1 MKKIWLKHY
10 PNNVASKISELN
22 FESIIDLVD
31 HASEKYSKQVAFHNL
46 NSNMSYSETSKY
58 SKRFSSYLRNE
69 LNISKESNIA
79 IMLPN
84 LLSFPISFLGS
95 LRTGAKVINLNPLLT
110 SRELRDILV
119 DSQADTIIVLDRFLN
134 VLEQIL
140 TDTKIKNVI
149 VCKPYDLLSI
159 VMKPIVKMVLFFK
172 KQTRNHNKKYI
183 LFTELINYT
192 KESLEVT
199 IKRDDIA
206 LLQYTGGTTGG
217 SKAAILSHKN
227 LVANVQQLESWV
239 DSIICEGEEVV
250 ITALPLY
257 HIFSL
262 TVNFLYFFKIGAKNI
277 LITNPRD
284 IKNFIKV
291 LEKNRFTVITAVN
304 TLFNLLLTS
313 SKFKKINFNS
323 LKFSVGGGMAVLEST
338 SKKWKKFTGCEITQ
352 GYGLTE
358 TSPIVTVN
366 PVDEGFNGSIGL
378 PLPSTDISIRDEED
392 KELDIN
398 EPGELCVK
406 GPQVM
411 TSYWNKP
418 EETKNAFTKDGYFK
432 TGDIAK
438 IRDNGYIE
446 IVDRKKDMI
455 ISSGFNV
462 YPNEIE
468 EYVSNYEGVHECG
481 VVGKPDSNRG
491 EMIILYVVKD
501 KENLLES
508 DIAEFCKKGL
518 TIYKQPKKII
528 FIDEIPKNNVGK
540 ILRRKLRDL

>member
-1 MKKIWLKHY
+1 MKKIWLEHY

-149 VCKPYDLLSI
+149 VCRPYDLLSI
-159 VMKPIVKMVLFFK
+159 VMKPIVKMILFLK

-217 SKAAILSHKN
+217 SKAALLSHKN

-501 KENLLES
+501 KENLSES

>member
-183 LFTELINYT
+183 LFTELINYK

-217 SKAAILSHKN
+217 SKAALLSHKN

-239 DSIICEGEEVV
+239 DSIICEGEEVI

>member
-1 MKKIWLKHY
+1 MKKIWLEHY
-10 PNNVASKISELN
+10 PNKVASKISELN
-22 FESIIDLVD
+22 FESIVDLVD

-183 LFTELINYT
+183 LFTELINYK

-217 SKAAILSHKN
+217 SKAALLSHKN

-501 KENLLES
+501 KENLSES

>member
-1 MKKIWLKHY
+1 MKKIWLEHY
-10 PNNVASKISELN
+10 PNKVASKISELN
-22 FESIIDLVD
+22 FESIVDLVD

-239 DSIICEGEEVV
+239 DSIICEGEEVI

-501 KENLLES
+501 KENLSES

>member
-1 MKKIWLKHY
+1 MKKIWLEHY
-10 PNNVASKISELN
+10 PNKVASKISELN
-22 FESIIDLVD
+22 FESIVDLVD

-217 SKAAILSHKN
+217 SKAALLSHKN

-366 PVDEGFNGSIGL
+366 PVDESFNGSIGL

-468 EYVSNYEGVHECG
+468 EYVSNHEGVHECG

-501 KENLLES
+501 KENLSES

>member
-1 MKKIWLKHY
+1 MKKIWLEHY
-10 PNNVASKISELN
+10 PNKVASKISELN
-22 FESIIDLVD
+22 FESIVDLVD

-217 SKAAILSHKN
+217 SKAALLSHKN

-501 KENLLES
+501 KENLSES

>member
-217 SKAAILSHKN
+217 SKAALLSHKN

-239 DSIICEGEEVV
+239 DSIICEGEEVI

-501 KENLLES
+501 KENLSES

>member
-1 MKKIWLKHY
+1 
-10 PNNVASKISELN
+10 
-22 FESIIDLVD
+22 
-31 HASEKYSKQVAFHNL
+31 
-46 NSNMSYSETSKY
+46 
-58 SKRFSSYLRNE
+58 
-69 LNISKESNIA
+69 
-79 IMLPN
+79 
-84 LLSFPISFLGS
+84 
-95 LRTGAKVINLNPLLT
+95 
-110 SRELRDILV
+110 
-119 DSQADTIIVLDRFLN
+119 
-134 VLEQIL
+134 
-140 TDTKIKNVI
+140 
-149 VCKPYDLLSI
+149 
-159 VMKPIVKMVLFFK
+159 MVLFFK

-217 SKAAILSHKN
+217 SKAALLSHKN

-239 DSIICEGEEVV
+239 DSIICEGEEVI

>member
-1 MKKIWLKHY
+1 MKKIWLEHY
-10 PNNVASKISELN
+10 PNKVASKISELN
-22 FESIIDLVD
+22 FESIVDLVD

-134 VLEQIL
+134 ELEQIL

-501 KENLLES
+501 KENLSES

>member
-1 MKKIWLKHY
+1 MKKIWLEHY
-10 PNNVASKISELN
+10 PNKVASKISELN
-22 FESIIDLVD
+22 FESIVDLVD

-134 VLEQIL
+134 ELEQIL

-217 SKAAILSHKN
+217 SKAALLSHKN

-501 KENLLES
+501 KENLSES

>member
-1 MKKIWLKHY
+1 M
-10 PNNVASKISELN
+10 
-22 FESIIDLVD
+22 
-31 HASEKYSKQVAFHNL
+31 
-46 NSNMSYSETSKY
+46 
-58 SKRFSSYLRNE
+58 
-69 LNISKESNIA
+69 
-79 IMLPN
+79 
-84 LLSFPISFLGS
+84 
-95 LRTGAKVINLNPLLT
+95 
-110 SRELRDILV
+110 
-119 DSQADTIIVLDRFLN
+119 
-134 VLEQIL
+134 
-140 TDTKIKNVI
+140 
-149 VCKPYDLLSI
+149 
-159 VMKPIVKMVLFFK
+159 
-172 KQTRNHNKKYI
+172 
-183 LFTELINYT
+183 
-192 KESLEVT
+192 
-199 IKRDDIA
+199 
-206 LLQYTGGTTGG
+206 
-217 SKAAILSHKN
+217 
-227 LVANVQQLESWV
+227 
-239 DSIICEGEEVV
+239 
-250 ITALPLY
+250 
-257 HIFSL
+257 
-262 TVNFLYFFKIGAKNI
+262 YFFKIGAKNI

-366 PVDEGFNGSIGL
+366 PVDEAFNGSIGL

>member
-1 MKKIWLKHY
+1 MKKIWLEHY

-95 LRTGAKVINLNPLLT
+95 LRTGAKVINLNPLFT
-110 SRELRDILV
+110 PRELRDILV

-172 KQTRNHNKKYI
+172 KQTRSHNKKYI
-183 LFTELINYT
+183 LFTELINYK

-227 LVANVQQLESWV
+227 LVSNVQQLESWV

-313 SKFKKINFNS
+313 SKFKKVNFNS

-366 PVDEGFNGSIGL
+366 PVDECFNGSIGL

-501 KENLLES
+501 KENLSES

>member
-239 DSIICEGEEVV
+239 DSIICEGEEVI

-501 KENLLES
+501 KENLSES